1 MCLATVYKTTK
12 DTEEVVLKNVS
23 KIYVEGSQVRLVD
36 IMGAETVVEGS
47 ISHLLCRSDRF
58 RCKTELPGLKAVLIV
73 DRYNGTMK
81 QQYPIQYPDGFTD
94 TYFCGRKFIFDTCV
108 RNGILRNLK

>member
-47 ISHLLCRSDRF
+47 ISF
-58 RCKTELPGLKAVLIV
+58 V
-73 DRYNGTMK
+73 DLAGSVVK
-81 QQYPIQYPDGFTD
+81 LDCPA
-94 TYFCGRKFIFDTCV
+94 
-108 RNGILRNLK
+108 

>member
-23 KIYVEGSQVRLVD
+23 KIYAEGSQVRLVD

-47 ISHLLCRSDRF
+47 ISF
-58 RCKTELPGLKAVLIV
+58 V
-73 DRYNGTMK
+73 DLAGSVVKLNC
-81 QQYPIQYPDGFTD
+81 PA
-94 TYFCGRKFIFDTCV
+94 
-108 RNGILRNLK
+108 

>member
-23 KIYVEGSQVRLVD
+23 KIYAEGRQVRLVE

-47 ISHLLCRSDRF
+47 ISF
-58 RCKTELPGLKAVLIV
+58 V
-73 DRYNGTMK
+73 DLAGSVVKLNC
-81 QQYPIQYPDGFTD
+81 PA
-94 TYFCGRKFIFDTCV
+94 
-108 RNGILRNLK
+108 